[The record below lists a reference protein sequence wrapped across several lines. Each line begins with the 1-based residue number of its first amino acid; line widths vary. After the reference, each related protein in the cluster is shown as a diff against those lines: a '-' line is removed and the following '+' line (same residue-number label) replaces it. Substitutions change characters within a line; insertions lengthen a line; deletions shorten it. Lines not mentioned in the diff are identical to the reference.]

1 MKPTPLTCCCVA
13 YICTLFIENFNS
25 CCDRPHMAVLKKHL
39 DSSETRI
46 TPAGCHEPLHAPR
59 YTTFNLAPTITRHV
73 LEESV
78 KV

>member
-1 MKPTPLTCCCVA
+1 MKPTPMTCCCVP

-25 CCDRPHMAVLKKHL
+25 CCHRPRTAVSQKQL

-46 TPAGCHEPLHAPR
+46 TSAGCQETLYAPR
-59 YTTFNLAPTITRHV
+59 YTTFNLAPTVTRHV
-73 LEESV
+73 LEESM